1 MVNQHAL
8 LLLLLRRPP
17 LPPSAFLTLLGSPL
31 MLVARSMAACW
42 ASALPDGTSPPLG
55 TDDCSNRTHLSFGS
69 RTLPKRC
76 CSRRPQ
82 CSPHVPGDG
91 GGDGGVRHLHLVR
104 AP

>member
-8 LLLLLRRPP
+8 LLLLLPRPP

-55 TDDCSNRTHLSFGS
+55 TDDCSNRKHLSF
-69 RTLPKRC
+69 
-76 CSRRPQ
+76 
-82 CSPHVPGDG
+82 
-91 GGDGGVRHLHLVR
+91 
-104 AP
+104 

>member
-1 MVNQHAL
+1 MVNPHAL

-55 TDDCSNRTHLSFGS
+55 TDDCSNRKHLCFGS

-82 CSPHVPGDG
+82 CSAHVPGD
-91 GGDGGVRHLHLVR
+91 
-104 AP
+104 

>member
-55 TDDCSNRTHLSFGS
+55 TDDCSNRKHLSGS

-91 GGDGGVRHLHLVR
+91 GGDGGVRHLHLVP